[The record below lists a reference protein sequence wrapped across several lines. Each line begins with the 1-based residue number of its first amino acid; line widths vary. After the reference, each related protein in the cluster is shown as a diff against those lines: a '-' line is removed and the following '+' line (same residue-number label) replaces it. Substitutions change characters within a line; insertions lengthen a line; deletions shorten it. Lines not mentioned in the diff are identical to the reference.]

1 MEYYEN
7 RDLGSLN
14 RRGTKL
20 GQKLSENLQS

>member
-7 RDLGSLN
+7 RDLGTSN